1 MRNRTERP
9 LLGICFLLTFIF
21 GTLNLHAEN
30 GRKLSSLEQSM
41 VQQSMVDVSTM
52 DRSLLID
59 LRYATT
65 NNFTKKVLYD
75 SLNLVYLHP
84 VAAKKLVKAHDILK
98 KSHPDYRLLVFDGA
112 RPLRVQ
118 KKMYA
123 VVQNTPYA
131 AYVAN
136 PSRTGLHNYGMAVDL
151 SICNSKGEELDMGTE
166 FDFFG
171 AAAGINKEEELVSR
185 GVLTRQQVENRKLLR
200 KVMVEA
206 DFLTIRGEWWHFNA
220 VSLTTAR
227 NNYKVID

>member
-1 MRNRTERP
+1 MMKRGKQP
-9 LLGICFLLTFIF
+9 LLAIYICLVFIF
-21 GTLNLHAEN
+21 SSLGLYAEN
-30 GRKLSSLEQSM
+30 GKKLSILEQSM
-41 VQQSMVDVSTM
+41 VEQGMVDVGAM
-52 DRSLLID
+52 DSNLIID

-65 NNFTKKVLYD
+65 NNFTKTILYD
-75 SLNLVYLHP
+75 SLNILFLHP
-84 VAAKKLVKAHDILK
+84 IAAKKLAKASQILRK
-98 KSHPDYRLLVFDGA
+98 NNPQYYLLVFDGA

-118 KKMYA
+118 KKMYK

-151 SICNSKGEELDMGTE
+151 TICDSKGLELDMGTE

-171 AAAGINKEEELVSR
+171 AAAGINKEEELVTR
-185 GVLTRQQVENRKLLR
+185 GVLTRRQVENRKLLR

-206 DFLTIRGEWWHFNA
+206 GFSTIRGEWWHFNA